1 MGRPARP
8 FILVEIYLSGKAG
21 FLQSG
26 KGMLTFHNAALI
38 FCQCLGRLLFA
49 RCAAQH
55 FRLRSMLMAIPNH
68 SSSRQTWLY
77 KTQCWNCGNII
88 FVLQC
93 TCGSAVL
100 FNNNSSPFD
109 HHTCSGGIGDSGY
122 SGWEAIDVLRNE
134 GMPVS
139 PEIMRSV
146 FGRKPKGGV
155 PKVLNGDIRKCPV
168 ECGKN
173 IQLILNLSEFHL
185 ETDNTIQASD
195 LTEIARELEGLPKD
209 QSKFRQM
216 TFISNND
223 EIRESYTA
231 LIIDKAVRQN
241 IKSLV
246 KQKAVFF
253 VQLKG
258 LKRW

>member
-1 MGRPARP
+1 
-8 FILVEIYLSGKAG
+8 
-21 FLQSG
+21 
-26 KGMLTFHNAALI
+26 
-38 FCQCLGRLLFA
+38 
-49 RCAAQH
+49 
-55 FRLRSMLMAIPNH
+55 MAIPNH
-68 SSSRQTWLY
+68 LSSCQTWLFE
-77 KTQCWNCGNII
+77 TRCWNCNNII

-100 FNNNSSPFD
+100 FNNNTSPFE

-122 SGWEAIDVLRNE
+122 SGWEAIEILRNA

-139 PEIMRSV
+139 PEIMSTV
-146 FGRKPKGGV
+146 FGRKPEGGAQ
-155 PKVLNGDIRKCPV
+155 KISHSDIRKCPV
-168 ECGKN
+168 ECGEN

-185 ETDNTIQASD
+185 ETDNTIQANG
-195 LTEIARELEGLPKD
+195 LTEIAREFEGLPKD
-209 QSKFRQM
+209 QSGFRQM

-231 LIIDKAVRQN
+231 LIANKTVPRN
-241 IKSLV
+241 IKHLV

-258 LKRW
+258 LKTWWFIESLEKI